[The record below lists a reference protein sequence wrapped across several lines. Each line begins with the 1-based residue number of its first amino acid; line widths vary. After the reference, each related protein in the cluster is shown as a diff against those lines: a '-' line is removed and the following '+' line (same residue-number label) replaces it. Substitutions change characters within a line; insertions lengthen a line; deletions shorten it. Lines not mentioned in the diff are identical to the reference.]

1 MPQTA
6 VSSIGSYTVI
16 AKFGEGGMDI

>member
-6 VSSIGSYTVI
+6 GSSIGSYTVI